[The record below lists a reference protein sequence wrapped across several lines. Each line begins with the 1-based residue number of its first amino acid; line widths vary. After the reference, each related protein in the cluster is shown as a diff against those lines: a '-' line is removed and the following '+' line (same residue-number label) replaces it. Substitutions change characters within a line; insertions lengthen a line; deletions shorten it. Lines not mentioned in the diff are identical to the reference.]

1 LFLNLVS
8 TFRLTALR
16 LLLRICKECSDSV
29 VAEHGVSY
37 IQQVARLC
45 EKHNNV
51 NMRCLSLL
59 ILSKFSHSNK
69 LLGPVSVPSSITGDY
84 IVPNKCS
91 NILHLTFSG
100 ELSMRADK
108 FPNMSK
114 SITGFALTQIVDCLK
129 DASSMVTKT
138 RH

>member
-1 LFLNLVS
+1 VYLFLNLVS

-59 ILSKFSHSNK
+59 ILSKFLTVINYSDQPLSQAQSLETIH
-69 LLGPVSVPSSITGDY
+69 I
-84 IVPNKCS
+84 IPNKCS
-91 NILHLTFSG
+91 NILRLTFSG

-129 DASSMVTKT
+129 DASSMVIK
-138 RH
+138 